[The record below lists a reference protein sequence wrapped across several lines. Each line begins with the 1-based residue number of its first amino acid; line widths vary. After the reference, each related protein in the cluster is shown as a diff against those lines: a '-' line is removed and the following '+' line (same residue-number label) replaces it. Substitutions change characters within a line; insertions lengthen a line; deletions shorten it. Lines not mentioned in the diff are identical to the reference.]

1 LTYLIRGSAASA
13 GDAADSGSA
22 QSAAESTAGPSAR
35 LLLTEPVRGLADLA
49 AFIAAPWLATAPR
62 GDGHGVLVWPGLLAS
77 DRSTAALRQFLRWL
91 GYDVRGWN
99 LGRNRGP
106 TDAVLAGLPQALA
119 DHFRQTG
126 RPVSLV
132 GWSLGGI
139 YAREMARQH
148 PRLVR
153 QVITLGS
160 PFAQTSPRQ
169 SHAEVPYR
177 HLRHLHAS
185 GPRLPR
191 RDQIGR
197 PIDVPSTSVYSRWD
211 GIVAW
216 RTCIE
221 PQTALHQNVEV
232 RCSHL
237 GFGVDPATLWLI
249 ADRLAVPSGQ
259 QSRFRP
265 PPLLRPLYPKPA
277 EPRPPDSRPPDSRPA
292 APRPPDPGRR

>member
-1 LTYLIRGSAASA
+1 MKQAKRAEGTLMYLIRGAAA
-13 GDAADSGSA
+13 DTGDAADSTAGRMG
-22 QSAAESTAGPSAR
+22 STAGPSAL
-35 LLLTEPVRGLADLA
+35 LLLTEPVRGLVDLA
-49 AFIAAPWLATAPR
+49 ALMAAPWLAAAPR

-77 DRSTAALRQFLRWL
+77 DPSTAALRQYLRWL
-91 GYDVRGWN
+91 GYDARGWD

-106 TDAVLAGLPQALA
+106 TETVLAGLPRALA
-119 DHFRQTG
+119 DHVRRTG
-126 RPVSLV
+126 RPVSVV

-139 YAREMARQH
+139 YAREMARQY
-148 PRLVR
+148 PQLVR

-160 PFAQTSPRQ
+160 PYTQTHPRQ

-185 GPRLPR
+185 GAQVPR
-191 RDQIGR
+191 RDQIAR

-211 GIVAW
+211 GVVSW

-221 PQTALHQNVEV
+221 PETALHSNVEV

-249 ADRLAVPSGQ
+249 ADRLAVPAGQ
-259 QSRFRP
+259 RLPFRP
-265 PPLLRPLYPKPA
+265 PPLLRTLY
-277 EPRPPDSRPPDSRPA
+277 
-292 APRPPDPGRR
+292 PGRR

>member
-1 LTYLIRGSAASA
+1 LTYLIRGPAAST
-13 GDAADSGSA
+13 GDAADSVSA
-22 QSAAESTAGPSAR
+22 DSAAGPSAR
-35 LLLTEPVRGLADLA
+35 LLLTEPLRGLADLA
-49 AFIAAPWLATAPR
+49 ALLAAPWLATAPR

-77 DRSTAALRQFLRWL
+77 DTSTAALRQFLRWL
-91 GYDVRGWN
+91 GYDVRGWD

-106 TDAVLAGLPQALA
+106 TDAVLAGLPRTLA
-119 DHFRQTG
+119 DHVRRTG
-126 RPVSLV
+126 RPVTLV

-160 PFAQTSPRQ
+160 PFAQTNPRQ
-169 SHAEVPYR
+169 SHAEFPYQR
-177 HLRHLHAS
+177 LRHLHAS

-221 PQTALHQNVEV
+221 PETTLHQNVEV

-249 ADRLAVPSGQ
+249 ADRLARPAGQ
-259 QSRFRP
+259 QSKFRP
-265 PPLLRPLYPKPA
+265 PPLLRPLYPKPSD
-277 EPRPPDSRPPDSRPA
+277 PRPADPGSN
-292 APRPPDPGRR
+292 DPGRR